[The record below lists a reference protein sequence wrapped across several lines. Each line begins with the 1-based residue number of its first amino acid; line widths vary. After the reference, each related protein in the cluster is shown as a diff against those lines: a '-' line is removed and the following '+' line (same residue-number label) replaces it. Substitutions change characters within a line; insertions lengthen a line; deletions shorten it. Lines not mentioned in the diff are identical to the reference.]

1 MKPSNQLGFATRS
14 IHVGYDDSEAKGALN
29 PPVYMSSTFTFN
41 DTNEGGARF
50 SGETGGHFYSRIS
63 NPTLEVLEK
72 RFADLEEAE
81 AGLCFASGMGAIT
94 SVLWTFLSAGDEIIT
109 DETLYGCTFAFIHH
123 GLSRFGI
130 KVTSIDMS
138 DPEQLSAAISDNT
151 KIVYFES
158 PANPNMKL
166 VDIATITKI
175 AKDNNALTIVD
186 NTYCTPYLQQPLTL
200 GADIVVHSAT
210 KFLSGHGDLV
220 AGLAAGSQEL
230 MARVRLE
237 GLKDMTGAVMDP
249 LTAHQLLRGLKTLS
263 IRMDRHCS
271 TALEIAKRLEMHPLL
286 SKVSYPGLE
295 SFAQNDLANN
305 QMSGGGGV
313 MTIELVGGF
322 GQASRFMDA
331 LNMVKRA
338 VSLGD
343 ADSLIQH
350 PASMTHSAYTIEERA
365 SHGISESLLRLS
377 VGLEDA
383 QDIWNDL
390 HQALQIAGQPRVCA
404 A

>member
-1 MKPSNQLGFATRS
+1 MKTTNELGFATRA

-29 PPVYMSSTFTFN
+29 PPIYMSSTFTFQN
-41 DTNEGGARF
+41 TNEGGARF
-50 SGETGGHFYSRIS
+50 AGQSKGHFYSRIS

-72 RFADLEEAE
+72 RFAALEEAE

-109 DETLYGCTFAFIHH
+109 DETLYGCTFAFFHH

-138 DPEQLSAAISDNT
+138 DPKQLKAAISDNT

-166 VDIATITKI
+166 VDIAAIAKI
-175 AKDNNALTIVD
+175 AKANNALTVVD
-186 NTYCTPYLQQPLTL
+186 NTYCTPYLQQPLNL

-210 KFLSGHGDLV
+210 KFLSGHGDLI
-220 AGLAAGSQEL
+220 AGLAAGKEEL
-230 MARVRLE
+230 MTRVRLE

-249 LTAHQLLRGLKTLS
+249 LTAHQLLRGLKTLG

-271 TALEIAKRLEMHPLL
+271 TAFELAKLLEEHPLIA
-286 SKVSYPGLE
+286 KVSYPGLT
-295 SFAQNDLANN
+295 SFAQNDLANR
-305 QMSGGGGV
+305 QMRGGGGV
-313 MTIELVGGF
+313 MTIELSGGF
-322 GQASRFMDA
+322 GQATRFMDA
-331 LNMVKRA
+331 LQMIKRA

-350 PASMTHSAYTIEERA
+350 PASMTHSAYTEKERA
-365 SHGISESLLRLS
+365 AHGISESLLRLS
-377 VGLEDA
+377 VGLEDV
-383 QDIWNDL
+383 QDIWSDL
-390 HQALQIAGQPRVCA
+390 HQALQVAGQPIICA

>member
-1 MKPSNQLGFATRS
+1 MTTTPKQGFATRS

-29 PPVYMSSTFTFN
+29 PPIYMSSTFTFQN
-41 DTNEGGARF
+41 TGDGAKRF
-50 SGETGGHFYSRIS
+50 AGEQEGHFYSRIS

-109 DETLYGCTFAFIHH
+109 DKTLYGCTFAFIHH

-138 DPEQLSAAISDNT
+138 DPKKLETAISENT
-151 KIVYFES
+151 KVVYFES

-166 VDIATITKI
+166 VDIAATSNI
-175 AKDNNALTIVD
+175 AKKYDALCVVD
-186 NTYCTPYLQQPLTL
+186 NTYCTPYLQQPLIL

-210 KFLSGHGDLV
+210 KYLSGHGDLI
-220 AGLAAGSQEL
+220 AGLAAGKQDL
-230 MARVRLE
+230 MTRVRLE

-249 LTAHQLLRGLKTLS
+249 LTAHQLLRGLKTLA

-271 TALEIAKRLEMHPLL
+271 TALEIAKLLEAHPLVM
-286 SKVSYPGLE
+286 SVSYPGLA
-295 SFAQNDLANN
+295 SFTQNDLANS
-305 QMSGGGGV
+305 QMRGGGGV
-313 MTIELVGGF
+313 MAIELAGSF
-322 GQASRFMDA
+322 EQATIFMDA
-331 LNMVKRA
+331 LNMIKRA

-350 PASMTHSAYTIEERA
+350 PASMTHSAYTPKERA
-365 SHGISESLLRLS
+365 DHGISENLVRLS
-377 VGLEDA
+377 VGLEDT
-383 QDIWNDL
+383 QDIWSDL
-390 HQALQIAGQPRVCA
+390 QQALQIASQPRICA